1 MFWIKNTINKM
12 QIGQWILF
20 AVCLLTGMAAFLI
33 GISDN
38 IPGIIL
44 LVVSISAAFGIWV
57 WKWHYPRKFW
67 ILLGAALISFPLG
80 VVLHNLFYALGIGAS
95 EYKILAGVL
104 GFLEVIFF
112 IVAVLCAGPAALT
125 ALIGGII
132 VSWKGIS
139 GIARVNRS
147 YRRFIQSHQIS
158 DKEMLKFVNLARL
171 SASGANLQPLK
182 YILSNTEE
190 KNQMIFP
197 TLSWAGYLKEW
208 SGPVEGEKPSAYIVM
223 LGDRALGNSFQYDA
237 GIACQSILL
246 GAAERGLGGCLI
258 GSIKKDS
265 LREILSIPEGYEI
278 LLVIAL
284 GKPGEKVVIED
295 LAPDGDIKYWRDE
308 NDLHHVPK
316 RGVGELILDL

>member
-20 AVCLLTGMAAFLI
+20 AVCLLTGVAAFLI

-44 LVVSISAAFGIWV
+44 LVVSISSAFGIWV
-57 WKWHYPRKFW
+57 WNWHYPRKFW
-67 ILLGAALISFPLG
+67 SLLGAALLSFPVG
-80 VVLHNLFYALGIGAS
+80 VILHNLFYALGTLAS
-95 EYKILAGVL
+95 EYKILAGAL
-104 GFLEVIFF
+104 GIFEVVFF
-112 IVAVLCAGPAALT
+112 IIAVLFAGPAALT

-139 GIARVNRS
+139 GIAETNRS

-158 DKEMLKFVNLARL
+158 DRELLKFVNLARL

-182 YILSNTEE
+182 FILSNTEE
-190 KNQMIFP
+190 KNQKIFP

-208 SGPVEGEKPSAYIVM
+208 SGPVEGEKPSAYIVI
-223 LGDRALGNSFQYDA
+223 LGDTTLANSFQYDA
-237 GIACQSILL
+237 GIASQSILL

-265 LREILSIPEGYEI
+265 LREALSIPEGYEI

-284 GKPGEKVVIED
+284 GKPGEKVVIEN

-308 NDLHHVPK
+308 SDLHHVPK
-316 RGVGELILDL
+316 RGLGELILDL